1 MMSKCVSSTLSKAH
15 TQSKTN
21 LFLHGHGVP
30 EVDGHLSDV
39 DEGVLVRGL
48 CVQGIHLC

>member
-1 MMSKCVSSTLSKAH
+1 MGGKNKNIH
-15 TQSKTN
+15 HTN

-39 DEGVLVRGL
+39 DEAVRVRGL
-48 CVQGIHLC
+48 CVEGVHLC